1 MSNDLVYLDH
11 NATTPLAP
19 EVRAA
24 LPGLLAHWGNPS
36 SIHAASREPKKILRE
51 TRRDLAEMLN
61 CSPLELVFTSGG
73 SESNTTVLRA
83 VWEELGKSKPHFIC
97 SAIEHPSVLRGF
109 EWLESQGAEV
119 DRVPVDRQGNLDLKF
134 LETKIT
140 GRTALVSVMSAN
152 NETGTLLPVREVV
165 KLARAKGALVHTD
178 AVQMFGK
185 LPLDLESLGVDYASI
200 SAHKFYALKGAG
212 ALFVRKG
219 RPYRPLIF
227 GGGQER
233 HRRGG
238 TENIAGIAALGISI
252 AGRGSIPAQAERIG
266 RLRDHFEAR
275 VLEEIAGVTVTASET
290 SRLPNTSSLVLRGV
304 DGETLLM
311 SLDLKGFA
319 VSTGAACSSGNPE
332 PSPVL
337 LAIGLTRDEAQNSLR
352 VSLGWGNTLEEI
364 DSFVEALKQ
373 VTTRLR
379 SLQGNSDP
387 AGSSAEVRH
396 GS

>member
-19 EVRAA
+19 EVRTA

-134 LETKIT
+134 LEAKIT
-140 GRTALVSVMSAN
+140 DRTALVSIMSAN

-165 KLARAKGALVHTD
+165 RLARAKGALVHTD
-178 AVQMFGK
+178 AVQVFGK

-238 TENIAGIAALGISI
+238 TENIAGIASLGISI
-252 AGRGSIPAQAERIG
+252 AGRGGIPAQAERIA

-275 VLEEIAGVTVTASET
+275 VLEEIKDVTVTASET

-337 LAIGLTRDEAQNSLR
+337 LAIGLTREEAQNSLR

-379 SLQGNSDP
+379 SLQGVSGP
-387 AGSSAEVRH
+387 GGSSAEVRH

>member
-134 LETKIT
+134 LEAKIT

-165 KLARAKGALVHTD
+165 RLARAKGALVHTD
-178 AVQMFGK
+178 AVQVFGK

-252 AGRGSIPAQAERIG
+252 AGRGNIPAQAERIA

-275 VLEEIAGVTVTASET
+275 VLEEIKDVTVTASET

-337 LAIGLTRDEAQNSLR
+337 LAIGLTREEAQNSLR

-379 SLQGNSDP
+379 SLQGNSEP
-387 AGSSAEVRH
+387 GGSSAEVRH